1 MQFTPASYLRSAH
14 LQTVLA
20 SRIARSSQ
28 LTSAEFE
35 KAARTV
41 TLTSRDGVQLQA
53 LVNIQQTN
61 LQAAASSAPLVI
73 LLHGWLG
80 NATSTY
86 VRRCAAELFQQG
98 FSIARLQ
105 LRDHGDT
112 AHLNEALF
120 HSARL
125 TEVLD
130 ACNELG
136 QRFTDSSS
144 YSSNTSTANLN
155 GGAIIGFSLGGNF
168 TLRLAGTNQL
178 NPHFKR
184 CIAICPAVNP
194 TTAAVAIDSGWFGYR
209 WYFVRRWQNAL
220 TAKAAAF
227 PSLYDFAEAR
237 SMSTV
242 AALTDYFVEQHTE
255 FTNAAEYYRNY
266 QVSAEMLNN
275 TNHQVT
281 ILAAADDP
289 VIPIADI
296 RLLAQAAPLNYP
308 LNYIETPHGGHC
320 GFINNLNGNSPVA
333 AWLAATLQEG
343 EG

>member
-20 SRIARSSQ
+20 SRIARASQ

-35 KAARTV
+35 EAAQTV

-53 LVNIQQTN
+53 LVNIQEVNVQEAN
-61 LQAAASSAPLVI
+61 SSAPLVI

-86 VRRCAAELFQQG
+86 VRRCAAELYQQG

-136 QRFTDSSS
+136 QRFSNAGSD
-144 YSSNTSTANLN
+144 SSNTGTPTCTSNR
-155 GGAIIGFSLGGNF
+155 GAIIGFSLGGNF

-220 TAKAAAF
+220 SAKAAAF

-237 SMSTV
+237 GMSTV

-255 FTNAAEYYRNY
+255 FANAAEYYRNY

-275 TNHQVT
+275 TTHEIT
-281 ILAAADDP
+281 ILASADDP

-296 RLLAQAAPLNYP
+296 RSLAQAAP

-320 GFINNLNGNSPVA
+320 GFINNLNGGSPVA
-333 AWLAATLQEG
+333 AWLAATLQVSES
-343 EG
+343 